1 MNLPNILSII
11 RILLIPVTAVFF
23 AKGKVSG
30 AVTVF
35 IVACLTDILDG
46 YIARKYNL
54 ITDLGKILDPLADKG
69 MQITMLISMAMGDL
83 MPWFVV
89 MFILL
94 KELLMCV
101 GGAVLYRANT
111 VIAANSYGK
120 IATVV
125 TSLCVILILLFHTFL
140 NDTMLFI
147 LQWAPIAFAIY
158 AFIRYTML
166 FAKLKKSRQD

>member
-11 RILLIPVTAVFF
+11 RILLIPVSAVLFS
-23 AKGKVSG
+23 KDYVIG
-30 AVTVF
+30 ATVIF
-35 IVACLTDILDG
+35 VIACLTDILDG
-46 YIARKYNL
+46 YIARKFNL

-69 MQITMLISMAMGDL
+69 MQITMLISMAIGDL

-89 MFILL
+89 IFIFL
-94 KELLMCV
+94 KEFLMCI
-101 GGAVLYRANT
+101 GGVVLYKDNT

-125 TSLCVILILLFHTFL
+125 TSLSVILILIFHDFMNSTVL
-140 NDTMLFI
+140 VI
-147 LQWAPIAFAIY
+147 LQWAPVAFAIY

-166 FAKLKKSRQD
+166 FTKIKKTK

>member
-1 MNLPNILSII
+1 MNLPNILSVI
-11 RILLIPVTAVFF
+11 RILLIPVNAILFSKDCI
-23 AKGKVSG
+23 AG

-35 IVACLTDILDG
+35 IIACLTDILDG

-69 MQITMLISMAMGDL
+69 MQITMLISMAFCDL

-89 MFILL
+89 MFIFM

-101 GGAVLYRANT
+101 GGAVLYRSHT
-111 VIAANSYGK
+111 VVGANSYGK

-125 TSLCVILILLFHTFL
+125 TSSCVILILVFHPFL
-140 NDTMLFI
+140 NNEAIFT
-147 LQWAPIAFAIY
+147 LQWAPVAFAVY

-166 FAKLKKSRQD
+166 FTKIKKSERE